1 VLHCCAILGKT
12 QYEIENEYAWIDLP
26 ELLRIR
32 DEQRARE
39 LFELLDV
46 SMFPHVADKRAREE
60 IVERIKR
67 RLPKPPSEPPKSA
80 EEQYQAL
87 LMRMKAG
94 G

>member
-1 VLHCCAILGKT
+1 VC
-12 QYEIENEYAWIDLP
+12 E
-26 ELLRIR
+26 
-32 DEQRARE
+32 EQRARE

-46 SMFPHVADKRAREE
+46 STFPHIADKKARDE
-60 IVERIKR
+60 IIERIKR
-67 RLPKPPSEPPKSA
+67 RLPKPPPEPPKSA

>member
-1 VLHCCAILGKT
+1 MLQCCAILGKT
-12 QYEIENEYAWIDLP
+12 QHEIENEYAWIDLP

-46 SMFPHVADKRAREE
+46 SMFPHAADKRAREE
-60 IVERIKR
+60 IIERIKR
-67 RLPKPPSEPPKSA
+67 RLPKPPPEPPKSA